1 MQLSLFTVAFCPRA
15 SRRNWHKTIALLLH
29 ALIASTLCH
38 ASLLLKRTS
47 SETTNDNIKSNYHM
61 ETLSNHN
68 VSATLTASE
77 KKRLK
82 EERCSICRNPGR
94 HTTLII
100 AGGSVGSTWL
110 GQLLH
115 TMPCVFSFIPK

>member
-38 ASLLLKRTS
+38 ASLLFKRTS
-47 SETTNDNIKSNYHM
+47 SETTNGNIKSNFHM
-61 ETLSNHN
+61 ETLSNYN
-68 VSATLTASE
+68 VSVLLTPSE
-77 KKRLK
+77 KKKLK
-82 EERCSICRNPGR
+82 EDRCSICRTPGR

-115 TMPCVFSFIPK
+115 TMPCVFSFISK